1 MGRSCYSVP
10 TAGGGRSSRNVV
22 GSLYFSHSPS
32 LPPDILRLLHFS
44 LTRAE
49 FAFFLSMLCGILLF
63 SSSLKSSLVLGE
75 CRNCHKPNHPS
86 LPLIWAAAYSGS
98 FRQSFDDNS
107 KVLSKQLWHCSRSE
121 DALFSCRPLV
131 FCSMCADPGHSAMQ
145 PGLVEGCGSFPCS
158 RWRYCTDVRREGTQS
173 GG

>member
-1 MGRSCYSVP
+1 MLFCAHCRRRQEQQKCSWVSVFLP
-10 TAGGGRSSRNVV
+10 
-22 GSLYFSHSPS
+22 L
-32 LPPDILRLLHFS
+32 LPPFHLTFSDCCVFHSQEQNLH
-44 LTRAE
+44 
-49 FAFFLSMLCGILLF
+49 FFLSMLCGILLF

-131 FCSMCADPGHSAMQ
+131 FCSRCADPGHSAMQ